1 MKMLLWFA
9 AAVAAYVVSSWN
21 PAITLS
27 KAIYHKDI
35 RTCGSGN
42 PGFTNFK
49 RTFGNK
55 WAWWVMLLDMCKAGL
70 VVLLFAWLFR
80 FFGYDFQLGAA
91 YTGIFALAGHAYPV
105 WYEWKGGKGFLVTLS
120 VIAVVDWRVGL
131 AAFVLMTILLLTTD
145 YMSLSTVT
153 ALLLSPFMLIF
164 MKAKPVAIVIV
175 SVMVLFVAVRH
186 KENFKRLIAG
196 TEKHFLR
203 KPKEEQQ

>member
-1 MKMLLWFA
+1 MKLLLWLA
-9 AAVAAYVVSSWN
+9 AAIMGYIVASWN

-55 WAWWVMLLDMCKAGL
+55 WAWWVMVLDLCKAAI
-70 VVLLFAWLFR
+70 VVLLFAYLFQ
-80 FFGYDFQLGAA
+80 FFGVPFQIGAA
-91 YTGIFALAGHAYPV
+91 YTGIFALIGHAYPV
-105 WYEWKGGKGFLVTLS
+105 WYDWKGGKGFLVTLS

-131 AAFVLMTILLLTTD
+131 AAFGLMTVLLLTTD

-153 ALLLSPFMLIF
+153 ALLLSPIALIF
-164 MKAKPVAIVIV
+164 LNAEPIAIVIV
-175 SVMVLFVAVRH
+175 AVMVIFVAVRH
-186 KENFKRLIAG
+186 KENFKRLLAG

-203 KPKEEQQ
+203 KPKEE

>member
-1 MKMLLWFA
+1 MKLLLWLSA
-9 AAVAAYVVSSWN
+9 AICAYIVSSWN

-55 WAWWVMLLDMCKAGL
+55 WAWWVMALDMCKSGI
-70 VVLLFAWLFR
+70 VVLLFAFTFR
-80 FFGYDFQLGAA
+80 FFGIDFQIGAA
-91 YTGIFALAGHAYPV
+91 YTGLFALIGHAYPV

-120 VIAVVDWRVGL
+120 VILVVDWRIGL
-131 AAFVLMTILLLTTD
+131 VAFALMTVLLLTTD

-153 ALLLSPFMLIF
+153 ALLLSPVMLIF
-164 MKAKPVAIVIV
+164 MKAQPIAIMIV
-175 SVMVLFVAVRH
+175 SAMVLFVAVRH
-186 KENFKRLIAG
+186 KENFKRLLAG

-203 KPKEEQQ
+203 KKKEE

>member
-1 MKMLLWFA
+1 MKLLLWLA
-9 AAVAAYVVSSWN
+9 AAITAYVVASWN

-55 WAWWVMLLDMCKAGL
+55 WAWWVMVLDMSKAGI
-70 VVLLFAWLFR
+70 VVLLFALLFR
-80 FFGYDFQLGAA
+80 FFGIDFQLGAA
-91 YTGIFALAGHAYPV
+91 FTGVFALIGHAYPV
-105 WYEWKGGKGFLVTLS
+105 WYDWKGGKGFLVTLS

-131 AAFVLMTILLLTTD
+131 GAFSLMTVLLLTTD

-153 ALLLSPFMLIF
+153 SLLLSPFALILL
-164 MKAKPVAIVIV
+164 KAEPIAIVMV
-175 SVMVLFVAVRH
+175 SVMVVFVAVRH
-186 KENFKRLIAG
+186 KENFKRLLAG

-203 KPKEEQQ
+203 KPKEE